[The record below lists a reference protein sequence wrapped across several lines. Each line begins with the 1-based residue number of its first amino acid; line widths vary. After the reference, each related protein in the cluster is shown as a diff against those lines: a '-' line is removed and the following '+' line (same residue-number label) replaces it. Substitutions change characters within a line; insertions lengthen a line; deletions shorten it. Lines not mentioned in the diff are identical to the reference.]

1 MAFGP
6 SATKPRPGSVISPF
20 CEPVTATSTPQP
32 SISNGMVPRVAMVSS
47 RNSAAVSGGVDRL
60 ADGGDVVCRARRG
73 VDLDHQNRLDRA
85 GLVLLQLRLGRRGQ
99 RPGQAPGST
108 STTGGKHLFSLAKNI
123 YPPGCP
129 QGCDANFAY
138 RSAAFRLTAGGALP
152 KSAVS
157 ADRSEEHTSELQS
170 LMRTSYAVLSLKKQN
185 TTTTL

>member
-1 MAFGP
+1 
-6 SATKPRPGSVISPF
+6 
-20 CEPVTATSTPQP
+20 
-32 SISNGMVPRVAMVSS
+32 MVSS
-47 RNSAAVSGGVDRL
+47 SNSAAVAGGVDRL

-138 RSAAFRLTAGGALP
+138 RSAAFRLTAGGALT
-152 KSAVS
+152 
-157 ADRSEEHTSELQS
+157 RSEEHTSERQS
-170 LMRTSYAVLSLKKQN
+170 LMRISTSVFC
-185 TTTTL
+185 